1 MLEKILP
8 PRLEL
13 FSDAVF
19 AIIITIMVLELH
31 PPEGDQLIDLYPLIP
46 VFLSYAL
53 SFASLIIYWNN
64 HHHLLKTMTNPTG
77 KIMWMNSL
85 LLFCLSLMPFATAWM
100 GRYPGETIPTFIFG
114 CVLLTSAGAF
124 TLLEFAIIAT
134 EGKTSV
140 LAEAVGNNYKGKI
153 SLVAYALAVIVVF
166 ISPWISYLIF
176 AGVALLWILPDQR
189 IEKQL
194 KKSTSA

>member
-1 MLEKILP
+1 MSEKILP

-31 PPEGDQLIDLYPLIP
+31 PPEGDQFIDLYPLIP
-46 VFLSYAL
+46 AFLSYAL
-53 SFASLIIYWNN
+53 SFVSLIIYWNN
-64 HHHLLKTMTNPTG
+64 HHQLLKTMTNPTG

-100 GRYPGETIPTFIFG
+100 GRHPGETIPTFIFG
-114 CVLLTSAGAF
+114 CVLLASAGAF

-134 EGKTSV
+134 EGNKSV

-153 SLVAYALAVIVVF
+153 SLIAYALAVLVVF
-166 ISPWISYLIF
+166 ISPWITYLIF